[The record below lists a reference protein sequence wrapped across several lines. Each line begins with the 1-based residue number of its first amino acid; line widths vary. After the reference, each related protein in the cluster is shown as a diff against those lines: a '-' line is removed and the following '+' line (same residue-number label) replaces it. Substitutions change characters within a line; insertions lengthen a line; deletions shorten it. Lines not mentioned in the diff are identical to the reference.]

1 MELSSFGLLFRL
13 IFAHFL
19 ADFILQSKGM
29 ANGKRGFQIIKKKKR
44 QLSTAHKWAYHLSH
58 SLVQAITAY
67 LFAGMWSNWMIPL
80 VIFVTH
86 LIIDYIKIR
95 YFNDRLHAF
104 IIDQILHLL
113 VICILWMGVY
123 GIWSEMAEV
132 SDILFTS
139 PKWWAILTAYLL
151 ILKPT
156 SLLLAL
162 FTQQWREPGMN
173 STSLQNAGQ
182 WIGYLER
189 CLILTFI
196 LVGFNEAIGFL
207 LAAKSIFRFREL
219 SKGQEI
225 KTTEYVLIGTLA
237 SFTIAIL
244 TGLVL
249 RTFLSAY
256 T

>member
-1 MELSSFGLLFRL
+1 MELSSFSLLFRL

-113 VICILWMGVY
+113 VSVFCGWVFMAY
-123 GIWSEMAEV
+123 GA
-132 SDILFTS
+132 
-139 PKWWAILTAYLL
+139 KWQRCRIFY
-151 ILKPT
+151 
-156 SLLLAL
+156 SLLPNGG
-162 FTQQWREPGMN
+162 R
-173 STSLQNAGQ
+173 
-182 WIGYLER
+182 Y
-189 CLILTFI
+189 
-196 LVGFNEAIGFL
+196 
-207 LAAKSIFRFREL
+207 
-219 SKGQEI
+219 
-225 KTTEYVLIGTLA
+225 
-237 SFTIAIL
+237 
-244 TGLVL
+244 
-249 RTFLSAY
+249 
-256 T
+256 

>member
-1 MELSSFGLLFRL
+1 MELSSLGLLFRL

-44 QLSTAHKWAYHLSH
+44 RLSTVHKWTYHLSH

-95 YFNDRLHAF
+95 YFNDHLHAF

-123 GIWSEMAEV
+123 SIWSEMAEV
-132 SDILFTS
+132 SDILFAS
-139 PKWWAILTAYLL
+139 PKWWAILTVYLL
-151 ILKPT
+151 IF
-156 SLLLAL
+156 S
-162 FTQQWREPGMN
+162 PGN
-173 STSLQNAGQ
+173 GENP
-182 WIGYLER
+182 
-189 CLILTFI
+189 
-196 LVGFNEAIGFL
+196 V
-207 LAAKSIFRFREL
+207 
-219 SKGQEI
+219 
-225 KTTEYVLIGTLA
+225 
-237 SFTIAIL
+237 
-244 TGLVL
+244 
-249 RTFLSAY
+249 
-256 T
+256 